1 MSMSL
6 RDQLLAAGLGTKK
19 QAKQAPPPKKAPSR
33 HQPPPPVSPE
43 KLAANRALAAKNARD
58 QELNRRQQEKAAA
71 KARRAEV
78 KQLIEQYRLPKV
90 ESEEYFNF
98 TDGTRLARLPVTPQ
112 LREQVIRGAVAIVR
126 YEGHYALVP
135 EAAVGRIRERDEHAV
150 VTHDGAATPAAASAA
165 PDAPVGTNAPE
176 AEDPYK
182 DFVVPDDLVW

>member
-19 QAKQAPPPKKAPSR
+19 QAKEAKQAKRPPSR

-43 KLAANRALAAKNARD
+43 KLAANKAQVAKAARD

-78 KQLIEQYRLPKV
+78 KQLIEQYRLPPV
-90 ESEEYFNF
+90 ESEEYYNF
-98 TDGTRLARLPVTPQ
+98 TDGNRLARLATTSD
-112 LREQVIRGAVAIVR
+112 LREQLIKGTVLIVR
-126 YEGHYALVP
+126 YEGHYAMVP
-135 EAAVGRIRERDEHAV
+135 EAAVARIRERDEHAI
-150 VTHDGAATPAAASAA
+150 VTQGPESAATPAAAA
-165 PDAPVGTNAPE
+165 PDND
-176 AEDPYK
+176 DPYK

>member
-19 QAKQAPPPKKAPSR
+19 QAKEATQQKRQPSR
-33 HQPPPPVSPE
+33 HQPPPPPTAE
-43 KLAANRALAAKNARD
+43 QTAASKALAAKNAKDR
-58 QELNRRQQEKAAA
+58 ELNRRQQEKAAA
-71 KARRAEV
+71 KARRAEI
-78 KQLIEQYRLPKV
+78 KQLIDQHRIPPV

-98 TDGTRLARLPVTPQ
+98 ADGNRLARLAVTPAI
-112 LREQVIRGAVAIVR
+112 RDQVIKGTLAIVR

-135 EAAVGRIRERDEHAV
+135 QEVVGKIRERDEHAV
-150 VTHDGAATPAAASAA
+150 VAQETTSVPTTAA
-165 PDAPVGTNAPE
+165 

>member
-6 RDQLLAAGLGTKK
+6 REQLLAAGLGTKK
-19 QAKQAPPPKKAPSR
+19 QAKQAIPPPKKAPSR
-33 HQPPPPVSPE
+33 HQPPPVSPE

-98 TDGTRLARLPVTPQ
+98 ADGTRLARVTVTSQ
-112 LREQVIRGAVAIVR
+112 LREQLIAGTIAIVR
-126 YEGHYALVP
+126 YEGHYALIP
-135 EAAVGRIRERDEHAV
+135 EAAVGRIKERDEHAV
-150 VTHDGAATPAAASAA
+150 VTHEGTPAAASGAPTAA
-165 PDAPVGTNAPE
+165 ATAVAAE

-182 DFVVPDDLVW
+182 DFVVPDDMVW

>member
-6 RDQLLAAGLGTKK
+6 RDQLIAAGLGTKK
-19 QAKQAPPPKKAPSR
+19 QAKQATPPKKAPSR
-33 HQPPPPVSPE
+33 HQPPPPSPE

-78 KQLIEQYRLPKV
+78 KQLIEQYRLPRV
-90 ESEEYFNF
+90 ESDEYFNF
-98 TDGTRLARLPVTPQ
+98 ADGTRLARLPVTPE
-112 LREQVIRGAVAIVR
+112 LREQLIKGTVAIVR

-135 EAAVGRIRERDEHAV
+135 ESAVGRIRERDEHAV
-150 VTHDGAATPAAASAA
+150 VTQEAAPVTSAAPGVAASAA
-165 PDAPVGTNAPE
+165 G

-182 DFVVPDDLVW
+182 DFVVPDDLMW